1 MLRKIASGLNLI
13 LTPVIYLSGQ
23 FLLSRWQALEPDTI
37 WFLSHTLLL
46 IGAGLFVP
54 TIAGLSNYLDT
65 FSPILTSLGST
76 LATFGALALVGQF
89 TIDLAVGH
97 VASSQIE
104 MSATMQHIQASRGM
118 NIIFYFLAPVC
129 FFIGQMVLI
138 LLLTFARLIP
148 RWAGFVAAIGFV
160 GLGLAISTSNV
171 IFFYWVSQ
179 ALRLELYVWA
189 GRSFVTLETECMKR
203 IKSLIQTVYSRILTQ
218 KRRTNEHIIS
228 IHKPTG

>member
-171 IFFYWVSQ
+171 IFFLLGFTGL
-179 ALRLELYVWA
+179 ALGTVRVGWQILRNTGDRVYETDQ
-189 GRSFVTLETECMKR
+189 VTHSNSLLPHTYTEKEN
-203 IKSLIQTVYSRILTQ
+203 K
-218 KRRTNEHIIS
+218 
-228 IHKPTG
+228 